1 MHEHH
6 PHPTAG
12 FPADL
17 PYILITNDDGV
28 ESPGI
33 HAAVRAAAEAA
44 PVLVAAPTTQQSAKG
59 RALSG
64 NPNDHFHPI
73 DLELGE
79 TKHPVS
85 AWHID
90 ATPAL
95 TVEHALRTLCTARR
109 PTIAV
114 SGINF
119 GENLGTDIGSS
130 GTVGA
135 AFQAAANGVPA
146 LAISRATDVAHHF
159 VHGDIEWEEV
169 TKVAARWIARVLSL
183 DSRPFDVLKI
193 DIPDNCSEDTG
204 ERLTTMSRSRYF
216 GFRVSDPDSHTP
228 LNATETFVNVDAAS
242 LDPESDV
249 YAVHVDGLISI
260 TPLVLERTGDLN
272 AARRALGM

>member
-12 FPADL
+12 FPVEL

-33 HAAVRAAAEAA
+33 HAAVRAAAEVA

-64 NPNDHFHPI
+64 NPDDHFHPI
-73 DLELGE
+73 DLELE
-79 TKHPVS
+79 DMKYPVS

-95 TVEHALRTLCTARR
+95 TVEHALRVLCVDRKPALV
-109 PTIAV
+109 V
-114 SGINF
+114 SGINY
-119 GENLGTDIGSS
+119 GENLGVDIGSS

-169 TKVAARWIARVLSL
+169 TRVAARWISRVLALENS
-183 DSRPFDVLKI
+183 PFDVLKI
-193 DIPDNCSEDTG
+193 DIPDECNEDTG
-204 ERLTTMSRSRYF
+204 ERFTTMSRSRYF
-216 GFRVSDPDSHTP
+216 GFRLSDPDSHTP
-228 LNATETFVNVDAAS
+228 LKATETFVNVDSGS
-242 LDPESDV
+242 LDPHSDI
-249 YAVHVDGLISI
+249 YAVAVDGLISI
-260 TPLVLERTGDLN
+260 TPLILERTGDLD
-272 AARRALGM
+272 AARRAFGM